1 MKTDLRLIEIFGKMI
16 DSATIYL
23 GRHVDLVNN
32 MNVFPVPDGDTGTNM
47 FNTLNGIKDRTM
59 NRSRFTHL
67 SDYLN
72 EVSQAPLYEGRGNSG
87 IILSQIL
94 QGFASEFNTQ
104 KHLTTQSF
112 ASCLEKAR
120 ESAYE
125 SVGKPVEG
133 TILTVLSDL
142 SEVAKNNA
150 KNYDICELFEQITIA
165 AGTSVHQTT
174 DLSLIHI

>member
-1 MKTDLRLIEIFGKMI
+1 MNEI
-16 DSATIYL
+16 
-23 GRHVDLVNN
+23 
-32 MNVFPVPDGDTGTNM
+32 
-47 FNTLNGIKDRTM
+47 
-59 NRSRFTHL
+59 
-67 SDYLN
+67 
-72 EVSQAPLYEGRGNSG
+72 SQAALYEGRGNSG

-104 KHLTTQSF
+104 KHLTTQAF
-112 ASCLEKAR
+112 AACLEKAK

-142 SEVAKNNA
+142 SEVVRNNA
-150 KNYDICELFEQITIA
+150 KDYDICELFEQITIA

-174 DLSLIHI
+174 DLLDKLREAEVVDSGGYGLEIIISGMNIALQNGNPLTSPMIIREPGHDGQEIKKIIAHTRNNKDEYGLCLSLIHI